1 MLFCPNCGKEINADS
16 VFCSSCG
23 FKLKGAQKSS
33 SQSSSPRK
41 RMAVAKGGLNTR
53 TYLLISTA
61 GFGALALLSLIW
73 ANSMSFILAA
83 ALCAALYFWG
93 LKKLDLGDT
102 ETAKKTSLIV
112 GVLGGVIG
120 LAVLLSAGRSSFIGA
135 LDILV
140 AVPAFLAWHELEK
153 S

>member
-1 MLFCPNCGKEINADS
+1 
-16 VFCSSCG
+16 
-23 FKLKGAQKSS
+23 
-33 SQSSSPRK
+33 
-41 RMAVAKGGLNTR
+41 MAVAKGGLNAR

-73 ANSMSFILAA
+73 GNSMGFILSA

-93 LKKLDLGDT
+93 LKKLDLGDM
-102 ETAKKTSLIV
+102 EIAKKTSLIV

-120 LAVLLSAGRSSFIGA
+120 LAVLLSAGRSGFIGA
-135 LDILV
+135 IDILV
-140 AVPAFLAWHELEK
+140 AIPAFLAWHEME

>member
-1 MLFCPNCGKEINADS
+1 MPFCPNCGKEINVDS

-23 FKLKGAQKSS
+23 FELKGVQKSS
-33 SQSSSPRK
+33 SQSSSPGK
-41 RMAVAKGGLNTR
+41 RMAVAKGGLNAK

-61 GFGALALLSLIW
+61 GFGALALLSLLTRD
-73 ANSMSFILAA
+73 SLGFILSA

-102 ETAKKTSLIV
+102 EIVKKTSLIV
-112 GVLGGVIG
+112 GVLGGVLG
-120 LAVLLSAGRSSFIGA
+120 LAFLLAGSFVGA
-135 LDILV
+135 VSILV

>member
-1 MLFCPNCGKEINADS
+1 MPFCPNCGKEINVDS

-23 FKLKGAQKSS
+23 FELKGVQKSS

-41 RMAVAKGGLNTR
+41 RIAVAKGGLDAK

-61 GFGALALLSLIW
+61 GFGALALLSLLTRD
-73 ANSMSFILAA
+73 SLGFILSA

-102 ETAKKTSLIV
+102 EIAKKTSLIV
-112 GVLGGVIG
+112 GVLGGVLG
-120 LAVLLSAGRSSFIGA
+120 LAFLLVGSFVGA
-135 LDILV
+135 VSILV

>member
-1 MLFCPNCGKEINADS
+1 MPFCPNCGKEINVDS

-23 FKLKGAQKSS
+23 FELKEVQKSS
-33 SQSSSPRK
+33 SQSSSPMK
-41 RMAVAKGGLNTR
+41 RMAVAKGGLNAK

-61 GFGALALLSLIW
+61 GFGALALLSLLTRD
-73 ANSMSFILAA
+73 SLGFILSA

-102 ETAKKTSLIV
+102 EIAKKTSLIV
-112 GVLGGVIG
+112 GVLGGVLG
-120 LAVLLSAGRSSFIGA
+120 LAFLLAGSFIGA
-135 LDILV
+135 IDILV

>member
-1 MLFCPNCGKEINADS
+1 
-16 VFCSSCG
+16 
-23 FKLKGAQKSS
+23 
-33 SQSSSPRK
+33 
-41 RMAVAKGGLNTR
+41 MAVAKGGLNTR

>member
-1 MLFCPNCGKEINADS
+1 MPFCPNCGKEINVDL

-23 FKLKGAQKSS
+23 FKLKGVQKSS

-41 RMAVAKGGLNTR
+41 RMAVAKGGLDTR

-61 GFGALALLSLIW
+61 GFGALALLSLLTRD
-73 ANSMSFILAA
+73 SLGFILSA

-93 LKKLDLGDT
+93 LKKLDLGDM
-102 ETAKKTSLIV
+102 EIAKKTSLIV
-112 GVLGGVIG
+112 GVLGGVLG
-120 LAVLLSAGRSSFIGA
+120 LAFLLAGSFVGA
-135 LDILV
+135 VDILV
-140 AVPAFLAWHELEK
+140 AIPAFLAWRELEK